1 MKLIDPKVELWNQGN
16 TLDEIW
22 EHIARCARVCY
33 QSEPRKNDETG
44 EQFVNR
50 VILHNHSYE
59 EIAKDREL
67 QEKLHLSVL
76 EHGTAYLAI
85 EEPWNARD
93 YESVSKYIEN
103 KYSKVS
109 EAIYNKPLY
118 KGIIPYSTVYI
129 TTNIRVLIENGWM
142 NDLQYICAPTKH
154 HALRKTFSLWTNI
167 GGIRDTNRHRVQ
179 SISEESTR
187 YCLYSSPKFS
197 SEIAICKLPW
207 YTDKEYSKAEFHLED
222 LYNNG
227 VIHAHDTNNWEAID
241 WYMWYEQMCEIVYN
255 NLHRL
260 GQTAQQCSNVLTFST
275 KTQSVHTAFVDDWKH
290 YCHLRS
296 DEVSGKVRP
305 EVKLIADKIKE
316 LL

>member
-22 EHIARCARVCY
+22 EHIARCTRVCY
-33 QSEPRKNDETG
+33 QSEPRKNGETG

-50 VILHNHSYE
+50 VILHNHSYD
-59 EIAKDREL
+59 EIAKDRKL

-76 EHGTAYLAI
+76 EHGTVYLTI
-85 EEPWNARD
+85 PNFCFNLNFGGYSYTHIVSNVKAR
-93 YESVSKYIEN
+93 
-103 KYSKVS
+103 
-109 EAIYNKPLY
+109 
-118 KGIIPYSTVYI
+118 YI
-129 TTNIRVLIENGWM
+129 TTNMRVLIENGQM
-142 NDLQYICAPTKH
+142 DVLKYLCVPTKH

-275 KTQSVHTAFVDDWKH
+275 KTQSVHTTFVDDWKH

-316 LL
+316 FL

>member
-1 MKLIDPKVELWNQGN
+1 MQL
-16 TLDEIW
+16 
-22 EHIARCARVCY
+22 A
-33 QSEPRKNDETG
+33 
-44 EQFVNR
+44 
-50 VILHNHSYE
+50 
-59 EIAKDREL
+59 
-67 QEKLHLSVL
+67 VL
-76 EHGTAYLAI
+76 EHGTVYLI
-85 EEPWNARD
+85 IPNFCFNLNFRD
-93 YESVSKYIEN
+93 YPYTHIVSNVK
-103 KYSKVS
+103 
-109 EAIYNKPLY
+109 AR
-118 KGIIPYSTVYI
+118 YI
-129 TTNIRVLIENGWM
+129 TTNMRVLIENGQM
-142 NDLQYICAPTKH
+142 DVLKYLCAPTKH

-207 YTDKEYSKAEFHLED
+207 YTDEEYSKAEFHLED
-222 LYNNG
+222 LYDNG

-260 GQTAQQCSNVLTFST
+260 GQTAQQCSNILTFST

-316 LL
+316 LR

>member
-33 QSEPRKNDETG
+33 QSEPRKNGETG

-50 VILHNHSYE
+50 VILHNHSYD
-59 EIAKDREL
+59 EIAKDRKL

-76 EHGTAYLAI
+76 EHGTVYLTI
-85 EEPWNARD
+85 PNFYFNLNFGGYPYTHIVSNVKAR
-93 YESVSKYIEN
+93 
-103 KYSKVS
+103 
-109 EAIYNKPLY
+109 
-118 KGIIPYSTVYI
+118 YI
-129 TTNIRVLIENGWM
+129 TTNMRVLIENGQM
-142 NDLQYICAPTKH
+142 DALKYLCVPTKH
-154 HALRKTFSLWTNI
+154 HVLRKTFSLWTNI

-207 YTDKEYSKAEFHLED
+207 YTDKEYSKAKFHLED

-260 GQTAQQCSNVLTFST
+260 GQSAQQCSNVLTFST

-316 LL
+316 FL

>member
-33 QSEPRKNDETG
+33 QSEPRKNGETG

-50 VILHNHSYE
+50 VILHNHSYD
-59 EIAKDREL
+59 EIAKDRKL

-76 EHGTAYLAI
+76 EHGTIYLTI
-85 EEPWNARD
+85 PSFCFNLNFEGYPYTHTVSNVKAR
-93 YESVSKYIEN
+93 
-103 KYSKVS
+103 
-109 EAIYNKPLY
+109 
-118 KGIIPYSTVYI
+118 YI
-129 TTNIRVLIENGWM
+129 TTNIRVLIENGQM
-142 NDLQYICAPTKH
+142 DVLKYLCVPTKH

-197 SEIAICKLPW
+197 SEVAICKLPW
-207 YTDKEYSKAEFHLED
+207 YTDEEYSKAEFHLED

-255 NLHRL
+255 NLHKL

-275 KTQSVHTAFVDDWKH
+275 KTQSIHTAFVDDWKH

>member
-1 MKLIDPKVELWNQGN
+1 MKLIDPKIELWNQGN

-33 QSEPRKNDETG
+33 QSEPRKNGETG

-50 VILHNHSYE
+50 VILHNHSYD
-59 EIAKDREL
+59 EIAKDRKL

-76 EHGTAYLAI
+76 EHGTVYLKTDEPRFFDAI
-85 EEPWNARD
+85 YMKYYSNPW
-93 YESVSKYIEN
+93 
-103 KYSKVS
+103 SKV
-109 EAIYNKPLY
+109 IQMGNY
-118 KGIIPYSTVYI
+118 VYI
-129 TTNIRVLIENGWM
+129 TTNMRVLIENGQM
-142 NDLQYICAPTKH
+142 DALKYLCVLTKH

-227 VIHAHDTNNWEAID
+227 VINAHDTNNWEAID

-305 EVKLIADKIKE
+305 EVKRIADKIKE
-316 LL
+316 FL

>member
-33 QSEPRKNDETG
+33 QSEPRKNGETG

-50 VILHNHSYE
+50 VILHNHSYDK
-59 EIAKDREL
+59 IAKDREL

-76 EHGTAYLAI
+76 EHGTVYLTI
-85 EEPWNARD
+85 PNFCFNLNFGGYSYTHIVSNVKAR
-93 YESVSKYIEN
+93 
-103 KYSKVS
+103 
-109 EAIYNKPLY
+109 
-118 KGIIPYSTVYI
+118 YI
-129 TTNIRVLIENGWM
+129 TTNMRVLIENGQI
-142 NDLQYICAPTKH
+142 DALKYLCVPTKH

-275 KTQSVHTAFVDDWKH
+275 KTQSIHTAFVDDWKH

-316 LL
+316 FL

>member
-33 QSEPRKNDETG
+33 QSEPRKNGETG

-50 VILHNHSYE
+50 VILHNHSYG
-59 EIAKDREL
+59 EIAKDRKL

-76 EHGTAYLAI
+76 EHGTVYLTI
-85 EEPWNARD
+85 PNFYFNLNFGDYPYTHIVYNVKAR
-93 YESVSKYIEN
+93 
-103 KYSKVS
+103 
-109 EAIYNKPLY
+109 
-118 KGIIPYSTVYI
+118 YI
-129 TTNIRVLIENGWM
+129 TTNMRVLIEHGQM
-142 NDLQYICAPTKH
+142 DALKYLCVPTKH

-167 GGIRDTNRHRVQ
+167 GSIRDTNRHRVQ

-316 LL
+316 FL

>member
-33 QSEPRKNDETG
+33 QSEPRKNGETG

-50 VILHNHSYE
+50 VILHNHSYD
-59 EIAKDREL
+59 EIAKDRKL

-76 EHGTAYLAI
+76 EHGTVYLTI
-85 EEPWNARD
+85 PNFCFNLNFGGYPYTHIVSNVKAR
-93 YESVSKYIEN
+93 
-103 KYSKVS
+103 
-109 EAIYNKPLY
+109 
-118 KGIIPYSTVYI
+118 YI
-129 TTNIRVLIENGWM
+129 TTNMRVLIENGQM
-142 NDLQYICAPTKH
+142 DTLKYLCVPTKH

-290 YCHLRS
+290 YYHLRS
-296 DEVSGKVRP
+296 DEVCGKVRP

-316 LL
+316 FL

>member
-33 QSEPRKNDETG
+33 QSEPRKNGETG

-50 VILHNHSYE
+50 VILHNHSYD
-59 EIAKDREL
+59 EIAKDRKL

-76 EHGTAYLAI
+76 EHGTVYLTI
-85 EEPWNARD
+85 PNFCFNLNFGGYSYTHIVSSVKAR
-93 YESVSKYIEN
+93 
-103 KYSKVS
+103 
-109 EAIYNKPLY
+109 
-118 KGIIPYSTVYI
+118 YI
-129 TTNIRVLIENGWM
+129 TTNMRVLIENGQM
-142 NDLQYICAPTKH
+142 DALKYLYVPTKH

-275 KTQSVHTAFVDDWKH
+275 KTQSVHTAFVNDWKH

-316 LL
+316 FL

>member
-1 MKLIDPKVELWNQGN
+1 MKIITPKVELWNQGN

-33 QSEPRKNDETG
+33 QSEPRKNCETG

-50 VILHNHSYE
+50 VILYNHSYD
-59 EIAKDREL
+59 EIAKDRKL

-76 EHGTAYLAI
+76 EHGTVYLTI
-85 EEPWNARD
+85 PSFCFNLNFGGYPYTHIVSNVKAR
-93 YESVSKYIEN
+93 
-103 KYSKVS
+103 
-109 EAIYNKPLY
+109 
-118 KGIIPYSTVYI
+118 YI
-129 TTNIRVLIENGWM
+129 TTNMRVLIENGQM
-142 NDLQYICAPTKH
+142 DTLKYLCVPTKH

-316 LL
+316 FL

>member
-33 QSEPRKNDETG
+33 QSEPRKNGETG

-50 VILHNHSYE
+50 VILHNHSYD
-59 EIAKDREL
+59 EIAKDRKL

-76 EHGTAYLAI
+76 EHGTIYLTIPSFCFNLTFEDYPYTHTVSSAK
-85 EEPWNARD
+85 AR
-93 YESVSKYIEN
+93 Y
-103 KYSKVS
+103 
-109 EAIYNKPLY
+109 
-118 KGIIPYSTVYI
+118 T
-129 TTNIRVLIENGWM
+129 TTNMRVLIENGQM
-142 NDLQYICAPTKH
+142 DVLKYLCIPTEY

-207 YTDKEYSKAEFHLED
+207 YTDKEYSKAEFHPED

-255 NLHRL
+255 NLHKL

-316 LL
+316 FL

>member
-16 TLDEIW
+16 TVDEIW

-33 QSEPRKNDETG
+33 QSEPRKNGETG

-50 VILHNHSYE
+50 VILHNHSYD
-59 EIAKDREL
+59 EIAKDRKL

-76 EHGTAYLAI
+76 EHGTVYLTI
-85 EEPWNARD
+85 PRFYFNLNFKGYPYTHTVSNVKAR
-93 YESVSKYIEN
+93 
-103 KYSKVS
+103 
-109 EAIYNKPLY
+109 
-118 KGIIPYSTVYI
+118 YI
-129 TTNIRVLIENGWM
+129 TTNMRMLIENGQM
-142 NDLQYICAPTKH
+142 DVLKYLCIPTKH

-207 YTDKEYSKAEFHLED
+207 YTDEEYSKAEFHSED

-241 WYMWYEQMCEIVYN
+241 WYMWYEQMCEIVYS

-260 GQTAQQCSNVLTFST
+260 GQTAQQCSNILTFST

-316 LL
+316 FL